1 MKNSIINSSQI
12 FIDKNYDK
20 VESRIRA
27 FCADHS
33 DGQILTEIV
42 KYDKDSGEIIFKA
55 HAVVD
60 GIIRG
65 TAHGMEEKVE
75 CNENINSYVESAE
88 NVAIGRCLAMMGYT
102 PNLL

>member
-1 MKNSIINSSQI
+1 MKKSIINSSQI
-12 FIDKNYDK
+12 YIDNNYDK

-33 DGQILTEIV
+33 EGQILTEIV
-42 KYDKDSGEIIFKA
+42 KNDEDSGQIVFKA

-65 TAHGMEEKVE
+65 TAHGMQEKTEV
-75 CNENINSYVESAE
+75 NSKQNSYVESAE
-88 NVAIGRCLAMMGYT
+88 NIAIGRCLAMMGYT
-102 PNLL
+102 PSLL